1 MGVLRSWIVS
11 AESEPRTVIAA
22 LASAPVHDVHIIASP
37 KTRSEAKLLQE
48 ALSEYTTTRVWVQ
61 HGELVDDT
69 IATVSLIITD
79 VRDPF
84 VLAAGAHQA
93 AMLAAAYMHGVS
105 AYTVIDGA
113 VRELPVLPYGY
124 TEQLADA
131 KLAILE
137 AVRDRP
143 VALADVLKVTR
154 LKPAAASYH
163 LNGSD
168 QKPGLISMRVVTRDE
183 KERLTLTPKGRALVR
198 GIGKR

>member
-1 MGVLRSWIVS
+1 MGILRSWIVS

-22 LASAPVHDVHIIASP
+22 LRSAPVHGVHIICSP
-37 KTRSEAKLLQE
+37 KTRGEAKLLQE
-48 ALSEYTTTRVWVQ
+48 TLSEYTATRVWVQ

-69 IATVSLIITD
+69 IATVSAIIND

-84 VLAAGAHQA
+84 VLATGTHQA
-93 AMLAAAYMHGVS
+93 AMLAAAYMHGVG
-105 AYTVIDGA
+105 AYTVMDGT

-124 TEQLADA
+124 SEQLSDA

-137 AVRDRP
+137 AVRDHP

-163 LNGSD
+163 LNGSE
-168 QKPGLISMRVVTRDE
+168 QKPGLISMRVITRDE